1 MEMRKRLGPLT
12 AVDHAALVHLCEHKK
27 FIHRNDGYGTESETV
42 ISTASANTLKK
53 RELAVTGWSREMYP
67 TKSGMRFNP
76 RSAAALYALGRPY
89 GQGASRDEK
98 RTSAHAVATL
108 ARDNKLLAGSRADSE
123 RAYIA

>member
-53 RELAVTGWSREMYP
+53 RELAVTGWSHEMYP
-67 TKSGMRFNP
+67 TKSGHAFAGKAGTAVRV
-76 RSAAALYALGRPY
+76 RSA
-89 GQGASRDEK
+89 Q
-98 RTSAHAVATL
+98 
-108 ARDNKLLAGSRADSE
+108 
-123 RAYIA
+123 

>member
-1 MEMRKRLGPLT
+1 MRKRLGPLT

-67 TKSGMRFNP
+67 TKSGCAFV
-76 RSAAALYALGRPY
+76 AEYARISSTPGERC
-89 GQGASRDEK
+89 
-98 RTSAHAVATL
+98 
-108 ARDNKLLAGSRADSE
+108 RAFTHDPSS
-123 RAYIA
+123 IAE

>member
-27 FIHRNDGYGTESETV
+27 FIHRNDGYGTESETI

-67 TKSGMRFNP
+67 TKSGHAFQPPERCRTVRP
-76 RSAAALYALGRPY
+76 RPALW
-89 GQGASRDEK
+89 SRRQPRRK
-98 RTSAHAVATL
+98 THQR
-108 ARDNKLLAGSRADSE
+108 ARRRDFGSRQQAFGGF
-123 RAYIA
+123 